1 MSKNILVYGGSG
13 GLGQIVVKQFLKASW
28 NVFSADF
35 RENNEAQHSFV
46 IKTGGKDDITNILKN
61 LKEKN
66 IELDSVV
73 CVAGGFMME
82 TVKDDDIFAHMDR
95 MYSFNISSSL
105 AASHIASHCLK
116 KGGLLVLT
124 GAFGALQPTP
134 VFLAYGISKAGVHHL
149 VKSLAQPNSGMPE
162 NSSVVAMLPVVLDT
176 PQNRKDM
183 PDANF
188 DNWTP
193 LETVSELLVNWSEGK
208 DRPSSGSLIQ
218 IKTENKKT
226 HFIPIN

>member
-1 MSKNILVYGGSG
+1 
-13 GLGQIVVKQFLKASW
+13 
-28 NVFSADF
+28 
-35 RENNEAQHSFV
+35 
-46 IKTGGKDDITNILKN
+46 
-61 LKEKN
+61 
-66 IELDSVV
+66 
-73 CVAGGFMME
+73 
-82 TVKDDDIFAHMDR
+82 
-95 MYSFNISSSL
+95 
-105 AASHIASHCLK
+105 
-116 KGGLLVLT
+116 
-124 GAFGALQPTP
+124 
-134 VFLAYGISKAGVHHL
+134 
-149 VKSLAQPNSGMPE
+149 MPE